1 VAHRSTVIDEPSG
14 PPGTNALRLRKRDE
28 PPANGGGR
36 STLWIV
42 GGIAVGLVL
51 VLLVAAWLYDHS
63 RDNKITRGV
72 SVAGIDVGG
81 LSVSQAR
88 ERLRQRLRTPLD
100 SPVVVTVGERRFRIS
115 PRAAH
120 VYVNINQAAYQALAA
135 GRSGWFVG
143 RVLDDIQGRDL
154 NRDVTPTVSYNE
166 PAVRHMVARI
176 STQAHRPAQDAS
188 VHPTPS
194 SLRRV
199 PSHNGVSV
207 KTGHL
212 LARVQET
219 LSHPGGSRT
228 IAAPV
233 TILRPKVT
241 MHQLA
246 AKYPSYI
253 VINRNGFELRLYQHL
268 KLSHTYTI
276 AVGMQGLETPA
287 GLYAIQ
293 EKQVNPSWQVPNSS
307 WAGNLAGQLI
317 PPGPED
323 PLKARWMG
331 FNGGAG
337 IHGTDDTGSLGSAA
351 SHGCIRMSI
360 DDVIALY
367 PKVKV
372 GTPVYVI

>member
-1 VAHRSTVIDEPSG
+1 
-14 PPGTNALRLRKRDE
+14 
-28 PPANGGGR
+28 
-36 STLWIV
+36 
-42 GGIAVGLVL
+42 
-51 VLLVAAWLYDHS
+51 
-63 RDNKITRGV
+63 
-72 SVAGIDVGG
+72 
-81 LSVSQAR
+81 
-88 ERLRQRLRTPLD
+88 
-100 SPVVVTVGERRFRIS
+100 VVVSVGERRFKIS
-115 PRAAH
+115 PRAVH
-120 VYVNINQAAYQALAA
+120 VYVNIDQAAYQALAA
-135 GRSGWFVG
+135 GRGGWFVG
-143 RVLDDIQGRDL
+143 RVLDDIRGRDL
-154 NRDVTPTVSYNE
+154 NRDVTPTVSVNE
-166 PAVRHMVARI
+166 PAVRHRVARI
-176 STQAHRPAQDAS
+176 SAAAHRPARSAS
-188 VHPTPS
+188 VQPTAS

-199 PSHNGVSV
+199 PSHNGISV

-212 LARVQET
+212 LARVQDA
-219 LSHPGGSRT
+219 LSHPGRPRA

-241 MHQLA
+241 MRQLA
-246 AKYPSYI
+246 AEYPSYI

-268 KLSHTYTI
+268 KLTHSYTI
-276 AVGMQGLETPA
+276 AVGQQGLETPA

-293 EKQVNPSWQVPNSS
+293 DKQVNPSWQVPNSS
-307 WAGNLAGQLI
+307 WAGSLAGRLI

-337 IHGTDDTGSLGSAA
+337 IHGTEDTGSLGSAA